1 MDGNCS
7 FSGCREDDSYKP
19 EQPDPSTPGKL
30 SLTLTTRVGT
40 KVGDPL
46 TDYVKSL
53 DLLLFR
59 AGETGSYVLYRDGVL
74 NKQQLEA
81 LERGRRSG
89 GWFHHVEG
97 IYF

>member
-1 MDGNCS
+1 MMKQIFLLS
-7 FSGCREDDSYKP
+7 FLWMALFFSGCREDDSYKS

-59 AGETGSYVLYRDGVL
+59 EGKPEVMCYTG
-74 NKQQLEA
+74 
-81 LERGRRSG
+81 
-89 GWFHHVEG
+89 WCH
-97 IYF
+97 